1 MQIIIIII
9 IIIMAKFDNV
19 CVCLRVCAESNNII
33 VYYDINVSSNAVVTQ
48 E

>member
-1 MQIIIIII
+1 MQI

-19 CVCLRVCAESNNII
+19 CVCVFLFAHVYAESNNIAEYI
-33 VYYDINVSSNAVVTQ
+33 DINVSSNAVITQ